1 MIVYCKIRPPLH
13 DNTHWHCR
21 VPRPSLCSL
30 SCLEDLALAS
40 AVGLYLT
47 IRNIWH
53 PGGYRP
59 GYLSAGVPLEKTQSN
74 TSIRPLHCFQTM
86 TRKMFGLY
94 RSYRLGVGDVFGM
107 VLLGLLVLAAIAI
120 AVFTNTANVHPGMLG
135 LVVVAFIIIMFALI
149 CG

>member
-1 MIVYCKIRPPLH
+1 MILIIVYCKIRPPLH

-53 PGGYRP
+53 Q
-59 GYLSAGVPLEKTQSN
+59 E
-74 TSIRPLHCFQTM
+74 
-86 TRKMFGLY
+86 
-94 RSYRLGVGDVFGM
+94 
-107 VLLGLLVLAAIAI
+107 AIDQDI
-120 AVFTNTANVHPGMLG
+120 HQLMCQYIKPRVITY
-135 LVVVAFIIIMFALI
+135 
-149 CG
+149 